1 MKYLIIL
8 MSTITSIFW
17 IDNADVKIPEENKT
31 FITIDETY
39 NDVSVYA
46 GRYDTAATD
55 YIDFGL
61 PTDRTWLTRS
71 EWKGEHIKDKRKKK
85 LFKQWKKNHIK
96 SFIKKWSRYA
106 QEESVVSGVPA
117 SIIIAQAILESN
129 FGLSRLA
136 AEGNNFFGH
145 KYRGKDS
152 KKFLIAADDSPTD
165 RFTKYKST
173 WWSLRY
179 HTKILNGMYKA
190 RLKGYKTKD
199 WLECLCGGMN
209 IKDSKTFVDNGGMVY
224 ATSCYK
230 GDKCYSVKLQDIIKF
245 YKLNKYDL
253 NVKKRMAKP
262 THRLQ

>member
-8 MSTITSIFW
+8 ISTMTSILW
-17 IDNADVKIPEENKT
+17 IDNVEITIPEENKT
-31 FITIDETY
+31 FITIEDTV
-39 NDVSVYA
+39 DIYA

-61 PTDRTWLTRS
+61 PNERQWLTRK
-71 EWKGEHIKDKRKKK
+71 EWRGKHITNKVKKK
-85 LFKQWKKNHIK
+85 LFKKWKKNHIK
-96 SFIKKWSRYA
+96 SFIKKWGRYA

-136 AEGNNFFGH
+136 VKGNNYFGH

-152 KKFLIAADDSPTD
+152 SFIIAADDSPTD
-165 RFTKYKST
+165 KFTKYKST

-179 HTKILNGMYKA
+179 HTKILNGMYKD
-190 RLKGYKTKD
+190 RLKGNKTKD
-199 WLECLCGGMN
+199 WLEALCSGMT
-209 IKDSKTFVDNGGMVY
+209 IEESKTFVDNGGMVY

-230 GDKCYSVKLQDIIKF
+230 GNKCYSTKLHEIIKY

-253 NVKKRMAKP
+253 NVKTRMAKP
-262 THRLQ
+262 TRRLQ